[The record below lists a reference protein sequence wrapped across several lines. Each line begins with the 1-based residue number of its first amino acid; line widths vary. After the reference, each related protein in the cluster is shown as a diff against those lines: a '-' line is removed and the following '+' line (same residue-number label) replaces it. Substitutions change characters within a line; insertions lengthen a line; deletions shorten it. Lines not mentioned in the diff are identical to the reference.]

1 MTAELIVLVDE
12 DGTPIGTA
20 EKLSAHHAT
29 TPLHL
34 GFSCYVFNDHGECL
48 VTRRSRGKRV
58 WPGVWTNSVCGHP
71 GPGEPTVMAIQR
83 RLSQELN
90 MEARGFDLILP
101 NYRYKTPA
109 YDSIIEHEVCPVY
122 VARASTNPSPNP
134 AEVEAIRWLTWPD
147 LVREA
152 ADGEGDWSW
161 WCKDQLRLLREHP
174 ALLSYTQ
181 AGAFHTTSS
190 ASSKDLKPHWLTGL
204 AADKRGLRKR

>member
-1 MTAELIVLVDE
+1 
-12 DGTPIGTA
+12 
-20 EKLSAHHAT
+20 
-29 TPLHL
+29 
-34 GFSCYVFNDHGECL
+34 
-48 VTRRSRGKRV
+48 
-58 WPGVWTNSVCGHP
+58 
-71 GPGEPTVMAIQR
+71 MAIQR

-101 NYRYKTPA
+101 DYRYKTPA

-134 AEVEAIRWLTWPD
+134 AEVEAIRWLTWLH

-181 AGAFHTTSS
+181 TGPLHTTSS
-190 ASSKDLKPHWLTGL
+190 TTSKKFEAAPTYGSGRRQEGL
-204 AADKRGLRKR
+204 EETATDQPATRGHV